1 MIKPA
6 PSKPFKDG
14 FEFAETRRTLPIAL
28 LRAREAL
35 MERFRPIL
43 NAHDVTEQQWRI
55 LRILQEGREI
65 NATALAE
72 RSCVLAP
79 SLTRM
84 LRALVSRGLIET
96 AKDPKDGR
104 RFLISITKEGQN
116 FIARL
121 APESAAIY
129 AQIEA
134 KLGHARIEQLLD
146 DLGEVLQV
154 LRQD

>member
-1 MIKPA
+1 
-6 PSKPFKDG
+6 
-14 FEFAETRRTLPIAL
+14 
-28 LRAREAL
+28 
-35 MERFRPIL
+35 
-43 NAHDVTEQQWRI
+43 
-55 LRILQEGREI
+55 
-65 NATALAE
+65 
-72 RSCVLAP
+72 
-79 SLTRM
+79 M